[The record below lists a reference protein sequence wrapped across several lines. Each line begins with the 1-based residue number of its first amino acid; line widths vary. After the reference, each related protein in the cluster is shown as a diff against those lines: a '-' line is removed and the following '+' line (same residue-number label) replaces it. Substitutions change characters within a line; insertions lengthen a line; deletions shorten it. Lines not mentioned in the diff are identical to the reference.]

1 MCVFAAV
8 ACCGCFAA
16 ANLPDNLQKSQVLKT
31 AVESFHLGIKVSGVE
46 TQLRMGARG
55 TSCPQTAPWFF
66 EDNTVWTKATFFL
79 LLPAGDRCSSGFRLS
94 LGSVECMQACASVDV
109 VFLFFF
115 SFLEGRKGG

>member
-16 ANLPDNLQKSQVLKT
+16 ANLPDDLQKNQVLKT
-31 AVESFHLGIKVSGVE
+31 AVELFHLGIKVSGVE

-55 TSCPQTAPWFF
+55 TSCPQTAPWFS
-66 EDNTVWTKATFFL
+66 EDNTVWTKA
-79 LLPAGDRCSSGFRLS
+79 GDRCSSGSRLS
-94 LGSVECMQACASVDV
+94 LGSVECMQACASVDI
-109 VFLFFF
+109 VFFVFF